1 MDKFLEG
8 RAEILEISPSD
19 VTPELDLT
27 QQAWDSLAVV
37 SAIALIDECYGVT
50 VDGAALAKC
59 ESVKQVQDLVS
70 AKIGK

>member
-8 RAEILEISPSD
+8 MAEILEISPSD

-37 SAIALIDECYGVT
+37 SAIALIDECFG

>member
-8 RAEILEISPSD
+8 MAEILEISPSD

-37 SAIALIDECYGVT
+37 SAIALIDECVGVT
-50 VDGAALAKC
+50 VDGSALARC

>member
-1 MDKFLEG
+1 MENFLSG
-8 RAEILEISPSD
+8 LAEILEISPSE
-19 VTPELDLT
+19 VSPQLDLT

-59 ESVKQVQDLVS
+59 TTIAQIQNLVA
-70 AKIGK
+70 AKTGT

>member
-1 MDKFLEG
+1 VDKFLEG
-8 RAEILEISPSD
+8 MAEILEIPSSD
-19 VTPELDLT
+19 VTPDLDLT

-37 SAIALIDECYGVT
+37 SAIALIDECFGVT

-59 ESVKQVQDLVS
+59 VSVQQVQDLVN